1 MNTPVVDK
9 VIEQLKALPS
19 EMQWRVFEFTRALA
33 ASAPHGV
40 PGRQLL
46 QFAGTVPPDDLQLM
60 RQAIEDGCE
69 LIDANGQDNRP
80 SRRQS
85 PWLSV

>member
-9 VIEQLKALPS
+9 VIEQLKSLPS
-19 EMQWRVFEFTRALA
+19 EMQWRVLEFTRALA

-46 QFAGTVPPDDLQLM
+46 RFAGAVSLDDLRLM
-60 RQAIEDGCE
+60 QQAIEDGCE
-69 LIDANGQDNRP
+69 LVDANE
-80 SRRQS
+80 
-85 PWLSV
+85 W

>member
-19 EMQWRVFEFTRALA
+19 EMQWRVLEFTRALA

-40 PGRQLL
+40 PGEQLL
-46 QFAGTVPPDDLQLM
+46 QFAGKVPADDLKLM
-60 RQAIEDGCE
+60 QKAIEDGCE
-69 LIDANGQDNRP
+69 LVDAHG
-80 SRRQS
+80 
-85 PWLSV
+85 W

>member
-9 VIEQLKALPS
+9 VIEQLKALPA

-40 PGRQLL
+40 PGQQLL
-46 QFAGTVPPDDLQLM
+46 QFSGTVPADDLHLM

-69 LIDANGQDNRP
+69 LVDAHG
-80 SRRQS
+80 
-85 PWLSV
+85 W

>member
-9 VIEQLKALPS
+9 VIEQLKDLPA

-46 QFAGTVPPDDLQLM
+46 RFAGAVPWDDLQIM

-69 LIDANGQDNRP
+69 AVDADE
-80 SRRQS
+80 
-85 PWLSV
+85 W